1 MSIIEQAVE
10 EVSDVTPKMLD
21 ALANIKFLLI
31 TVPIAC
37 VLLGLATQT
46 VTTERNVG
54 LIKFEMGSFATPDR
68 PNQVPLAEPEQVK
81 VRIRQHSRE
90 IRDKYPKSVVI
101 STILEDDI
109 VIITGTAKG
118 EDQTLKYLSALAQ
131 KEMDFQNDRLEKM
144 KQVQSQRMEML
155 RSNLDK
161 FKQQR
166 DTLESQFKQSSDPI
180 ALLALQQGI
189 DSASMRIS
197 STQKELDSYA
207 VLNASDLFVDSTQ
220 VILEP
225 MMIASSKWYRPLIG
239 GAIGLGVG
247 LLITL
252 IIAII
257 AMVVSLS
264 SRKATEEE
272 GRAEGG

>member
-1 MSIIEQAVE
+1 MSIIEQAAE
-10 EVSDVTPKMLD
+10 EVSDATPKMLD

-252 IIAII
+252 LIAII

>member
-1 MSIIEQAVE
+1 MSIIEQAAE
-10 EVSDVTPKMLD
+10 EVSDATPKMLD

-189 DSASMRIS
+189 DSASMRIA

>member
-1 MSIIEQAVE
+1 MSIIEQAGE
-10 EVSDVTPKMLD
+10 EVSEATPKMLD
-21 ALANIKFLLI
+21 ALVNIKFLLI

-37 VLLGLATQT
+37 VLIGLATQA

-68 PNQVPLAEPEQVK
+68 PNQVALAEPEQVK

-90 IRDKYPKSVVI
+90 IRETYPRSIVI
-101 STILEDDI
+101 STLLEDDV

-118 EDQTLKYLSALAQ
+118 EDQTKKYLSALAK

-144 KQVQSQRMEML
+144 KQAQSQRMEML
-155 RSNLDK
+155 RNNLEK

-166 DTLESQFKQSSDPI
+166 DALESQFKQSSEPI

-189 DSASMRIS
+189 DSASMRIAS
-197 STQKELDSYA
+197 IQKELDAYA

-225 MMIASSKWYRPLIG
+225 MMVASSNWYRPLIG

-264 SRKATEEE
+264 SGKANEEE
-272 GRAEGG
+272 GQVESG

>member
-1 MSIIEQAVE
+1 MSIIEQASE
-10 EVSDVTPKMLD
+10 EVSEATPKILD

-37 VLLGLATQT
+37 VLIGLATQT

-54 LIKFEMGSFATPDR
+54 IIKFEMGSFATPDR

-90 IRDKYPKSVVI
+90 IREKYPKSIVI
-101 STILEDDI
+101 STLLEDDVI
-109 VIITGTAKG
+109 IITGTAKG
-118 EDQTLKYLSALAQ
+118 EDQTLKYLSALAK
-131 KEMDFQNDRLEKM
+131 KEIDFQNDRLEKM
-144 KQVQSQRMEML
+144 KQAQNQRMEML
-155 RSNLDK
+155 RNNLDK
-161 FKQQR
+161 FKQKR

-189 DSASMRIS
+189 DSASMRIA

-207 VLNASDLFVDSTQ
+207 VLNASDLFIDSTQ

-225 MMIASSKWYRPLIG
+225 KMVASSKWYRPLIG

-257 AMVVSLS
+257 AMVASLS
-264 SRKATEEE
+264 SGKANEEE
-272 GRAEGG
+272 GRVEGG